1 MKLNDPF
8 GRLARRDESG
18 YAAVRLRLKA
28 AGIDDAAGVE
38 RILKQTRRNVL
49 AFGAAVV
56 LSTLGLALLLPR
68 VAPIVYALALL
79 LLAVATHA
87 LIQGRRHLRRYI
99 TEETNV

>member
-8 GRLARRDESG
+8 GRLAHRDESS

-28 AGIDDAAGVE
+28 AGIDDVAEVE

-49 AFGAAVV
+49 AFCAAVV
-56 LSTLGLALLLPR
+56 FSTLGLALLLPR
-68 VAPIVYALALL
+68 FALIIYALALL
-79 LLAVATHA
+79 LLAVAVHA
-87 LIQGRRHLRRYI
+87 LIQGRRHLRRYM